1 MIGFAFY
8 GYVSLHS
15 TSDSKICDYLL
26 VILDFVMVSLMV
38 SLLPLKDAYRVGKHT
53 SEGVHEAVF

>member
-1 MIGFAFY
+1 MIGFAFF

-26 VILDFVMVSLMV
+26 VILGFVMV
-38 SLLPLKDAYRVGKHT
+38 SLLPLKDAYRVSKYT
-53 SEGVHEAVF
+53 SEAVF